1 MKRREFLGVP
11 SGAAAW
17 PITSRA
23 QQAHKVRTVGYLYPG
38 PLAGAPPRITAL
50 LSGLRASG
58 FREPEDVEILA
69 RLTEGDP
76 NKLAPMA
83 ADLVAQKVD
92 LVIAIG
98 PAALRALRAAT
109 SSIPIVAIDL
119 ESDPVKSGFVASISR
134 PGGNVTGMFLD
145 FPDFSKKWLELLKE
159 AIPNIAM
166 VAVLWDP
173 TTADTQIN
181 AVQEAAKILNV
192 RIATY
197 EWRGRADVE
206 GGFVFAKSQRADA
219 LLLLSSPFV
228 GGNTKL
234 LAERSMA
241 ERLPA
246 ITLFPDFAREGGLM
260 AYGPNL
266 LALFRQLGVLASK
279 ILRGESPANIPV
291 EAPSKFEFVLNLKTA
306 RLLDVPISTATL
318 LRADEVIE

>member
-1 MKRREFLGVP
+1 MKRREFLGVL

-23 QQAHKVRTVGYLYPG
+23 QQAHKIRTVGCLYPG

-58 FREPEDVEILA
+58 FREPEDVAILA

-92 LVIAIG
+92 LIIAIG
-98 PAALRALRAAT
+98 PPALRALRAAT

-119 ESDPVKSGFVASISR
+119 ESDPVKSGFVASINR

-145 FPDFSKKWLELLKE
+145 FPDFSKKWLEFLKE
-159 AIPNIAM
+159 AIPNIAV
-166 VAVLWDP
+166 VAVFWDP
-173 TTADTQIN
+173 TTADPQVT

-192 RIATY
+192 KVATY

-206 GGFVFAKSQRADA
+206 GAFAFAKSHQADA
-219 LLLLSSPFV
+219 LLMLSSPFV

-234 LAERSMA
+234 LAERSIA
-241 ERLPA
+241 ARFPA

-279 ILRGESPANIPV
+279 ILKGQSPADIPV
-291 EAPSKFEFVLNLKTA
+291 EAPSKFEFVLNLRTA

>member
-109 SSIPIVAIDL
+109 SSIPIVAI
-119 ESDPVKSGFVASISR
+119 ESRKWRSGKIWVVASISR

-166 VAVLWDP
+166 VAVLW
-173 TTADTQIN
+173 
-181 AVQEAAKILNV
+181 
-192 RIATY
+192 
-197 EWRGRADVE
+197 
-206 GGFVFAKSQRADA
+206 
-219 LLLLSSPFV
+219 
-228 GGNTKL
+228 
-234 LAERSMA
+234 
-241 ERLPA
+241 
-246 ITLFPDFAREGGLM
+246 
-260 AYGPNL
+260 
-266 LALFRQLGVLASK
+266 
-279 ILRGESPANIPV
+279 
-291 EAPSKFEFVLNLKTA
+291 
-306 RLLDVPISTATL
+306 
-318 LRADEVIE
+318 

>member
-1 MKRREFLGVP
+1 MKRREFLGVL

-17 PITSRA
+17 PMTSRA
-23 QQAHKVRTVGYLYPG
+23 QQANKIRTVGCLYPG

-58 FREPEDVEILA
+58 FREPEDIEILT

-92 LVIAIG
+92 LIIAIG

-119 ESDPVKSGFVASISR
+119 EGDPVKSGFIASVSR

-145 FPDFSKKWLELLKE
+145 FPDFSKKWLEVLKE
-159 AIPNIAM
+159 VIPNIA
-166 VAVLWDP
+166 VAAVFWDP
-173 TTADTQIN
+173 TTADTQVN
-181 AVQEAAKILNV
+181 AVREAAKVLNV
-192 RIATY
+192 KIATY
-197 EWRGRADVE
+197 QWRGRADVE
-206 GGFVFAKSQRADA
+206 GAFAFAKSHQADA
-219 LLLLSSPFV
+219 LLMLSSPFV

-234 LAERSMA
+234 LAERSIA
-241 ERLPA
+241 ARLPA
-246 ITLFPDFAREGGLM
+246 VTLFPDFAREGGLM

-266 LALFRQLGVLASK
+266 LALYRQLGVLASK
-279 ILRGESPANIPV
+279 ILRRGSPANIPV
-291 EAPSKFEFVLNLKTA
+291 EAPSKFEFVLNSEQQDCWTSPS
-306 RLLDVPISTATL
+306 RRPRSFGPT
-318 LRADEVIE
+318 R